1 MSDAG
6 LVEVSKC
13 IALKND
19 GNDAYRSNEFSRAID
34 LFSAAIEAMEPED
47 DVKHLL
53 HTNRAMCYGAMNNWR
68 ECIRDSETAIR
79 HNAKWTKAYF
89 WLVKG
94 LVGLNNLREARQYML
109 IAFKE
114 CGSEAE
120 SKTFKDL
127 ERELNDMYGS
137 PLRPKPSDFDIME
150 ELGDG
155 NFSKIYRAQLKA
167 NKVDYAIK
175 VIEVQTVERMKRR
188 HRNIHN
194 EILMEK
200 RALTRLNHPGVVT
213 LYATFKDYGSL
224 YYQMEYLS
232 GGELWSHLQEQ
243 DDSGSGHGTYG
254 LSNAV
259 GLHGSIACCVMIE
272 AINALEFMHNRGI
285 VHRDIKP
292 ENLLFTADGHV
303 KFVDFGTAKDLV
315 QTDLNGPEFVG
326 TPEYMSPSTVGSK
339 TVGPEADLWAIGI
352 VLYQMLVGYTP
363 FAAPSPY
370 LGFLRTKRG
379 ALREPDFVPDATLEI
394 LRLLLTKDPVQ
405 RLAVCCSA
413 ESRQE
418 EQSAGS
424 AKYNVNYD
432 QLRKLSYFQ
441 GSRSVPHNGNHRE
454 VSLQFLRTAHTR
466 PPIRVPTLAELSRRA
481 VGRACV
487 KVANI
492 VAEHGGVKPDVS
504 TFPEM
509 AWVKKFS
516 LLVPED
522 GQSVSSYAI
531 TKHDRKYIMH
541 YLNRRQQINNPGL
554 YRLFWKS
561 VVDTKCIRTDS
572 TSREYLGFNRAT
584 QGSWRSSGT
593 NDITKNPTGVMK
605 DFLFAQIGP
614 TKVSAGAGTTPCQ
627 PQIDLLKK
635 TIASLNRLRPK
646 FVVVTGD
653 FTLTVADSSA
663 VYTQELEAFR
673 KTIARISDSIP
684 ILFVPG
690 AADMG
695 LECGSNPK
703 AGPLRYPTRAV
714 IERYHRNFGLD
725 YFGFWFNGIRYL
737 VANSSLFF
745 CEKLS
750 TEACEGTDSED
761 RAWVNAH
768 VERHASWL
776 AEEIDQSKL
785 CSSQLVV
792 LTAHPWFS
800 SDVSE
805 EGEYGFVIPKRART
819 KWLRRLQH
827 YRASL
832 VLSGASKD
840 AHSSSTHKVFCF
852 PDAPETAK
860 ERKKE
865 RKATRRA
872 KRVQNRQNCGEAE
885 EEHQNKRLDSKK
897 TPSKG
902 YSGDNEETLP
912 SRIIANARASG
923 ELPPQPPIEEGP
935 QVTDLTSGDDSD
947 NDSGDGSNYICA
959 VEDAQS
965 PPAPPQSEVSE
976 VNPDDYSD
984 TESSSDEG
992 TDHGSD
998 NDSASD
1004 SGSDDEGDEDGTP
1017 GTNERRFKNVDR
1029 KIVGPEV
1036 VRTQNDC
1043 GGARLVRVGEEWF
1056 KHKFLTAEDIIGSSV

>member
-243 DDSGSGHGTYG
+243 DDSGT
-254 LSNAV
+254 
-259 GLHGSIACCVMIE
+259 
-272 AINALEFMHNRGI
+272 INALEFMHNRGI

-379 ALREPDFVPDATLEI
+379 ALREPDFVPEATLEI

-424 AKYNVNYD
+424 AK
-432 QLRKLSYFQ
+432 
-441 GSRSVPHNGNHRE
+441 
-454 VSLQFLRTAHTR
+454 

-481 VGRACV
+481 VGRAC
-487 KVANI
+487 
-492 VAEHGGVKPDVS
+492 
-504 TFPEM
+504 M

-584 QGSWRSSGT
+584 QGSWRT
-593 NDITKNPTGVMK
+593 
-605 DFLFAQIGP
+605 
-614 TKVSAGAGTTPCQ
+614 GAGTTPCQ

-653 FTLTVADSSA
+653 FTLT
-663 VYTQELEAFR
+663 AFR

-690 AADMG
+690 AADM
-695 LECGSNPK
+695 
-703 AGPLRYPTRAV
+703 
-714 IERYHRNFGLD
+714 ERYHRNFGLD

-745 CEKLS
+745 CEK
-750 TEACEGTDSED
+750 
-761 RAWVNAH
+761 AWVNAH

-872 KRVQNRQNCGEAE
+872 KRVQNRQNCGQAE